1 MKSENDKT
9 VLSLELPTYIVT
21 GAILDRVEA
30 ETPFEWEILQQIKSK
45 KSVIKQRLNSM
56 YGSAV
61 YTDTDSTK
69 VVSRETLKLEPD
81 ELEVLLNVARVLN
94 GECGQ
99 IGGNCQNCFCH
110 CDKEVLGSKCLINQI
125 HEIRRKYL

>member
-1 MKSENDKT
+1 MKSENNKT
-9 VLSLELPTYIVT
+9 VLSLEIPTYIVS
-21 GAILDRVEA
+21 GVILDRVEA
-30 ETPFEWEILQQIKSK
+30 ETPFEWEIIQQLKSK
-45 KSVIKQRLNSM
+45 KPVLKQMLNSM

-69 VVSRETLKLEPD
+69 VVSRETFKLEPD

-99 IGGNCQNCFCH
+99 LGGDCENCLCH
-110 CDKEVLGSKCLINQI
+110 SGKEVLGSNCLINQI
-125 HEIRRKYL
+125 HDIRRKYS